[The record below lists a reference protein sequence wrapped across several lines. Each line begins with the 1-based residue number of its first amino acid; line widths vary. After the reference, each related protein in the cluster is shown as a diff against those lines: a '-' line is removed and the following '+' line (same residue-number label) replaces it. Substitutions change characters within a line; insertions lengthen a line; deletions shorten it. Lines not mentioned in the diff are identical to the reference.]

1 MKYSTAFRD
10 SILRKV
16 LPPESRSIGQVAQES
31 SLSQVTIR
39 NWLSKLGNGTL
50 RQAEGET
57 SPGGKSAVEK
67 FRLLIESKQILEA
80 DRGVWLRERGLH
92 DEHLPLFEQELVGLV
107 SKNSDQARK
116 ELRELKK
123 ENAGL
128 KTELLRKDKA
138 LAEVTALL
146 VLKKKVDAIW
156 GEREED
162 SSQSKNA
169 I

>member
-1 MKYSTAFRD
+1 M
-10 SILRKV
+10 
-16 LPPESRSIGQVAQES
+16 
-31 SLSQVTIR
+31 
-39 NWLSKLGNGTL
+39 
-50 RQAEGET
+50 
-57 SPGGKSAVEK
+57 
-67 FRLLIESKQILEA
+67 
-80 DRGVWLRERGLH
+80 
-92 DEHLPLFEQELVGLV
+92 GLV